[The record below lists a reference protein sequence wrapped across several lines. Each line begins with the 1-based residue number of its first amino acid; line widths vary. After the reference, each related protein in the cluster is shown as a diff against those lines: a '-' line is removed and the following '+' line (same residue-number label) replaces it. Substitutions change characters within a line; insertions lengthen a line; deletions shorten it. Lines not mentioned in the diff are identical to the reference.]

1 MNRAARQP
9 HILVVEDE
17 EEMRQVLAD
26 MLVRPGWRVTSAA
39 DGVEALEQL
48 AVQRPDVV
56 LTDLNMP
63 RMDGKE
69 LLQRINEQYPGLP
82 VVVLT
87 AYGTVPGAVEA
98 MRCGAFDFLAKPPPG
113 PRQLRA
119 VIGRALDCSDRPR
132 DLPGGDGPLDL
143 VHEDPAM
150 AETLSVA
157 GAVAPRPTTVLITG
171 ETGVGKE
178 VLARFIHLNSGRPEG
193 TFVAL
198 NCAALPESLLES
210 ELFGHD
216 KGAFTGAVRTHAGR
230 FEQAH
235 GGTLLLDEVGEMSP
249 SLQAKFLRVLET
261 KRVTRLGSTRA
272 RPVDVRVLAATNRDL
287 KQEVSAGRFRED
299 LLFRLSVFP
308 IHILPLRQRP
318 LDVLPLARHFLALLG
333 GTSDQRPRAFTEEAE
348 ELLQQNLWPGNVRE
362 LQNVVERAVIL
373 AGSGDI
379 RPAHLCP
386 VPDQETSPAIAP
398 AEASLPA
405 DPPTDAAP
413 QSAPRATSLKEL
425 EQRAILEALDATGGN
440 RSQAAK
446 RLGIA
451 RRTLQYKLKKLGIE

>member
-1 MNRAARQP
+1 MSTRKRRP

-17 EEMRQVLAD
+17 PEMRQVLSD
-26 MLVRPGWRVTSAA
+26 MLVRPGWQVTPAA
-39 DGVEALEQL
+39 DGVAALECM
-48 AVQRPDVV
+48 AASRPDVV

-98 MRCGAFDFLAKPPPG
+98 LRGGAFDFLSKPPPG
-113 PRQLRA
+113 PRQLRE
-119 VIGRALDCSDRPR
+119 VIRRALASSGLQGDQR
-132 DLPGGDGPLDL
+132 DGALDL
-143 VHEDPAM
+143 IHEDPAM
-150 AETLSVA
+150 TETLNVA
-157 GAVAPRPTTVLITG
+157 RAVAPRPTTVLITG
-171 ETGVGKE
+171 ESGVGKE
-178 VLARFIHLNSGRPEG
+178 VLARFIHKNSGRPQG

-198 NCAALPESLLES
+198 NCAALPEALLES

-216 KGAFTGAVRTHAGR
+216 RGAFTGAVKSHAGR

-235 GGTLLLDEVGEMSP
+235 GGTLLLDEVGEMTP
-249 SLQAKFLRVLET
+249 ALQAKFLRVLET
-261 KRVTRLGSTRA
+261 RRVTRLGSA
-272 RPVDVRVLAATNRDL
+272 RPRAVDVRVLAATNRDL
-287 KQEVSAGRFRED
+287 QAEVTEGRFRED

-308 IHILPLRQRP
+308 IQIPPLRERP
-318 LDVLPLARHFLALLG
+318 ADVLPLARHFLALLG
-333 GTSDQRPRAFTEEAE
+333 GAQGQRPRAFSAEAE
-348 ELLQQNLWPGNVRE
+348 QLLGDYLWPGNVRE

-379 RPAHLCP
+379 RPTHLHLGP
-386 VPDQETSPAIAP
+386 EAVSAPSPAAAQDASAP
-398 AEASLPA
+398 
-405 DPPTDAAP
+405 DPPAAA
-413 QSAPRATSLKEL
+413 APRATSLKEL
-425 EQRAILEALDATGGN
+425 EERAILEALEATDGN
-440 RSQAAK
+440 RSQAAL